1 MEPVLFVMAILGCG
15 ESDAPCRELR
25 VAGTRFR
32 SEQACKA
39 ATEEALLANSNL
51 PYPNIVADCRRE
63 GVSVQPLRG
72 SDLLRP
78 EPGRLPG
85 LAPRYAGGAPV
96 RSSR

>member
-25 VAGTRFR
+25 VAETRYQ
-32 SEQACKA
+32 SEQACMA
-39 ATEEALLANSNL
+39 ATEEALLASSDL
-51 PYPNIVADCRRE
+51 PYPNIVADCRRAGIRVE
-63 GVSVQPLRG
+63 PLRG

-78 EPGRLPG
+78 EPGRLPDIG
-85 LAPRYAGGAPV
+85 ARYAGGLPV

>member
-25 VAGTRFR
+25 VAETRYQ
-32 SEQACKA
+32 SEQACMA
-39 ATEEALLANSNL
+39 ATEAALLASSDL

-63 GVSVQPLRG
+63 GTRVQPLRG
-72 SDLLRP
+72 SDLLQP
-78 EPGRLPG
+78 EPGRLPD
-85 LAPRYAGGAPV
+85 LAPRYAGGAPL

>member
-25 VAGTRFR
+25 VAETRYQ
-32 SEQACKA
+32 SEQACMA
-39 ATEEALLANSNL
+39 ATEEALLASSDL

-63 GVSVQPLRG
+63 GVRVQPLRG
-72 SDLLRP
+72 SDLLQP
-78 EPGRLPG
+78 EPGRLPD
-85 LAPRYAGGAPV
+85 LAPRYAGGASV